1 LELGEIEQRE
11 ETHKP
16 VKKEKKRKRFD
27 HIKIKA
33 SKNVRYRIKSTNKD
47 DNKVIDWKET
57 FQHIEH
63 VKSSPK

>member
-1 LELGEIEQRE
+1 MELGEIERE

-16 VKKEKKRKRFD
+16 VKKKKRKRFD

-57 FQHIEH
+57 FQYIEH